1 MLVTIRPSPGG
12 IGGVI
17 AAPPSKSMAHRAVLC
32 AALAVGRSHITHLE
46 FSKDISATLSAAA
59 QLCAAVDTGADD
71 AAVQGLGHFLPLTA
85 PVDCCE
91 SGSTLRFLIPI
102 ASLTDQ
108 PVTFTGRGRLMER
121 PQSVYETLY
130 REQNLRFEQSPAG
143 LTVEGA
149 LTPGDYRLG
158 GGRGGPARGAFRGL
172 AENVT
177 PGAYRLAAN
186 VSSQFISGLLF
197 ALPLLPGDSQLHLI
211 PPVESRSYI
220 DMTRAV
226 QAAFGVHSRWLDET
240 TLLLPGGQQYHPCDY
255 NVEGDYSQAAF
266 PAVLG
271 AVCGGVTIT
280 GLAPDTLQGDA
291 AILDILRRC
300 GAVFTRTGDRVTFA
314 KAPLHGVDID
324 LADCPDLGPVLMVL
338 GLLCEGT
345 TVIRNAQR
353 LRLKE
358 SDRIAAMEAE
368 LRACGGV
375 LESDGGTITV
385 HGCAERLHAPAA
397 PLHGHNDH
405 RVVMSLAVL
414 ALSTGIP
421 LTVDDAEAI
430 QKSWPGFFADAAP
443 LGVEVEDA

>member
-1 MLVTIRPSPGG
+1 MLVTIKQAPGG
-12 IGGVI
+12 IGGAI
-17 AAPPSKSMAHRAVLC
+17 TAPPSKSMAHRAVLC
-32 AALAVGRSHITHLE
+32 AALAKGTSHIGNLE
-46 FSKDISATLSAAA
+46 FSKDISATLSAAG
-59 QLCAAVDTGADD
+59 QLCAKVRTGPDSAV
-71 AAVQGLGHFLPLTA
+71 VEGLGQFLPVEA

-102 ASLTDQ
+102 ASLTGQ
-108 PVTFTGRGRLMER
+108 AVFFTGRGRLMER
-121 PQSVYETLY
+121 PQSVYEALY
-130 REQNLRFEQSPAG
+130 REQGLRFEQSAAG

-149 LTPGDYRLG
+149 LTPG
-158 GGRGGPARGAFRGL
+158 
-172 AENVT
+172 E
-177 PGAYRLAAN
+177 YRLAGN

-197 ALPLLPGDSQLHLI
+197 ALPLLSGNSTLHLI

-226 QAAFGVHSRWLDET
+226 QAAFGVTSRWLDET
-240 TLLLPGGQQYHPCDY
+240 TLALPGRQHYRPRDY
-255 NVEGDYSQAAF
+255 DVEGDYSQAAF

-271 AVCGGVTIT
+271 AVCGGVTVT
-280 GLAPDTLQGDA
+280 GLSPDTLQGDA
-291 AILDILRRC
+291 VILDILHRC
-300 GAVFTRTGDRVTFA
+300 GAQFTREGDTVTFA

-345 TVIRNAQR
+345 TVIRNAER

-358 SDRIAAMEAE
+358 SARIAAMEAE

-375 LESDGGTITV
+375 LESEGGTITV
-385 HGCAERLHAPAA
+385 HGCAEHLHAPEGI
-397 PLHGHNDH
+397 LHGHNDH

-414 ALSTGIP
+414 SAAAGLP

-430 QKSWPGFFADAAP
+430 QKSWPNFFAAIRP
-443 LGVEVEDA
+443 LGVEVEYA

>member
-1 MLVTIRPSPGG
+1 MDVVVKRARAVAGR
-12 IGGVI
+12 I

-32 AALAVGRSHITHLE
+32 AALAKGTSHLHHLA
-46 FSKDISATLSAAA
+46 FSKDISATLGAAGR
-59 QLCAAVDTGADD
+59 LCARVTTGENDAV
-71 AAVQGLGHFLPLTA
+71 VEGLGRFLPVDA

-91 SGSTLRFLIPI
+91 SGSTLRFLIPL
-102 ASLTDQ
+102 ASLTGQ
-108 PVTFTGRGRLMER
+108 EVTFTGRGRLMER
-121 PQSVYETLY
+121 PQSVYKTLY
-130 REQNLRFEQSPAG
+130 QQQGLRFEQGADR

-149 LTPGDYRLG
+149 LTPGEYE
-158 GGRGGPARGAFRGL
+158 L
-172 AENVT
+172 A
-177 PGAYRLAAN
+177 GN

-197 ALPLLPGDSQLHLI
+197 ALPLLDGDSTLHLI

-226 QAAFGVHSRWLDET
+226 QAAFGVTSRWLDET
-240 TLLLPGGQQYHPCDY
+240 TLALPGRQHYRPCDY
-255 NVEGDYSQAAF
+255 DVEGDYSQAAF

-271 AVCGGVTIT
+271 AVCGGVTVT
-280 GLAPDTLQGDA
+280 GLSPDTLQGDA
-291 AILDILRRC
+291 VILDILHRC
-300 GAVFTRTGDRVTFA
+300 GAQFTREGDTVTFA

-345 TVIRNAQR
+345 TVIRNAER

-375 LESDGGTITV
+375 LESEGGTITV
-385 HGCAERLHAPAA
+385 HGCAEHLHAPEGI
-397 PLHGHNDH
+397 LHGHNDH

-414 ALSTGIP
+414 SAAAGLP

-430 QKSWPGFFADAAP
+430 QKSWPNFFAAIRP
-443 LGVEVEDA
+443 LGVEVEYA

>member
-1 MLVTIRPSPGG
+1 MDVVVKRARAVAGR
-12 IGGVI
+12 I

-32 AALAVGRSHITHLE
+32 AALAKGTSHLHHLA
-46 FSKDISATLSAAA
+46 FSKDISATLGAAA
-59 QLCAAVDTGADD
+59 RLCARVTTGENDAV
-71 AAVQGLGHFLPLTA
+71 VEGLGRFLPVDA

-91 SGSTLRFLIPI
+91 SGSTLRFLIPL
-102 ASLTDQ
+102 ASLTGQ
-108 PVTFTGRGRLMER
+108 EVTFTGRGRLMER
-121 PQSVYETLY
+121 PQSVYKTLY
-130 REQNLRFEQSPAG
+130 QQQGLRFEQGADR

-149 LTPGDYRLG
+149 LTPGGYE
-158 GGRGGPARGAFRGL
+158 L
-172 AENVT
+172 A
-177 PGAYRLAAN
+177 GN

-197 ALPLLPGDSQLHLI
+197 ALPLLDGDSTLHLI

-226 QAAFGVHSRWLDET
+226 QAAFGVTSRWLDGN
-240 TLLLPGGQQYHPCDY
+240 TLALPGRQHYRPCDY
-255 NVEGDYSQAAF
+255 DVEGDYSQAAF

-271 AVCGGVTIT
+271 AVCGGVTVT
-280 GLAPDTLQGDA
+280 GLSPDTLQGDA
-291 AILDILRRC
+291 VILDILHRC
-300 GAVFTRTGDRVTFA
+300 GAQFTREGDTVTFA

-345 TVIRNAQR
+345 TVIRNAER

-375 LESDGGTITV
+375 LESEGGTITV
-385 HGCAERLHAPAA
+385 HGCAEHLHAPEGI
-397 PLHGHNDH
+397 LHGHNDH

-414 ALSTGIP
+414 SAAVGLP

-430 QKSWPGFFADAAP
+430 QKSWPNFFAAIRP
-443 LGVEVEDA
+443 LGVEVEYA

>member
-1 MLVTIRPSPGG
+1 MIVTITPPKTLGG
-12 IGGVI
+12 IVT
-17 AAPPSKSMAHRAVLC
+17 APPSKSMAHRAVLC
-32 AALAVGRSHITHLE
+32 AALAQGTSHIENLE
-46 FSKDISATLSAAA
+46 FSKDISATLAAA
-59 QLCAAVDTGADD
+59 GQLCARVETSADD
-71 AAVQGLGHFLPLTA
+71 ALVEGLGRFRPVTG

-91 SGSTLRFLIPI
+91 SGSTLRFLIPL
-102 ASLTDQ
+102 ASLTGQ
-108 PVTFTGRGRLMER
+108 EVTFVGRGRLMER
-121 PQSVYETLY
+121 PQSVYEALY
-130 REQNLRFEQSPAG
+130 REQGLRFEQSAAG

-149 LTPGDYRLG
+149 LTPGS
-158 GGRGGPARGAFRGL
+158 
-172 AENVT
+172 
-177 PGAYRLAAN
+177 YRLAGN

-197 ALPLLPGDSQLHLI
+197 ALPLLAGDSTLHLI

-220 DMTRAV
+220 NMTRAV
-226 QAAFGVHSRWLDET
+226 QAAFGVESRWQDEN
-240 TLLLPGGQQYHPCDY
+240 TLAIPGGQTYHPCDY
-255 NVEGDYSQAAF
+255 TVEGDYSQAAF

-271 AVCGGVTIT
+271 AACGGVTIT

-300 GAVFTRTGDRVTFA
+300 GAVFTRTAEGISFE

-345 TVIRNAQR
+345 TVIRNAER

-385 HGCAERLHAPAA
+385 HGCAGLLHAPAA

-414 ALSTGIP
+414 AAAAALP

>member
-1 MLVTIRPSPGG
+1 MDVVVKRARAVAGR
-12 IGGVI
+12 I

-32 AALAVGRSHITHLE
+32 AALAKGTSHLHHLA
-46 FSKDISATLSAAA
+46 FSKDISATLGAAGR
-59 QLCAAVDTGADD
+59 LCARVTTGENDAV
-71 AAVQGLGHFLPLTA
+71 VEGLGRFLPVDA

-91 SGSTLRFLIPI
+91 SGSTLRFLIPL
-102 ASLTDQ
+102 ASLTGQ
-108 PVTFTGRGRLMER
+108 EVTFTGRGRLMER
-121 PQSVYETLY
+121 PQSVYKTLY
-130 REQNLRFEQSPAG
+130 QQQGLRFEQGADR

-149 LTPGDYRLG
+149 LTPGEYE
-158 GGRGGPARGAFRGL
+158 L
-172 AENVT
+172 A
-177 PGAYRLAAN
+177 GN

-197 ALPLLPGDSQLHLI
+197 ALPLLGGTSTLHLI

-226 QAAFGVHSRWLDET
+226 QATFGVHSRWLDET

-300 GAVFTRTGDRVTFA
+300 GAVFTRTGDSVTFA

-338 GLLCEGT
+338 GLLCKGT
-345 TVIRNAQR
+345 TVIRNAER

-385 HGCAERLHAPAA
+385 HGCAEHLHAPAA

-414 ALSTGIP
+414 AAAAALP

>member
-1 MLVTIRPSPGG
+1 MDVVVKRARAVAGR
-12 IGGVI
+12 I

-32 AALAVGRSHITHLE
+32 AALAKGTSHLHHLA
-46 FSKDISATLSAAA
+46 FSKDISATLGAAGR
-59 QLCAAVDTGADD
+59 LCARVTTGENDAV
-71 AAVQGLGHFLPLTA
+71 VEGLGRFLPVDA

-91 SGSTLRFLIPI
+91 SGSTLRFLIPL
-102 ASLTDQ
+102 AGLTGQ
-108 PVTFTGRGRLMER
+108 EVTFTGRGRLMER
-121 PQSVYETLY
+121 PQSVYKTLY
-130 REQNLRFEQSPAG
+130 QQQGLRFEQGADR

-149 LTPGDYRLG
+149 LTPGEYE
-158 GGRGGPARGAFRGL
+158 L
-172 AENVT
+172 A
-177 PGAYRLAAN
+177 GN

-197 ALPLLPGDSQLHLI
+197 ALPLLDGDSTLHLI

-226 QAAFGVHSRWLDET
+226 QAAFGVTSRWLDGNM
-240 TLLLPGGQQYHPCDY
+240 LALPGRQHYHPCDHA
-255 NVEGDYSQAAF
+255 VEGDYSQAAF

-271 AVCGGVTIT
+271 AVCGGVTVT
-280 GLAPDTLQGDA
+280 GLSPDTLQGDA
-291 AILDILRRC
+291 VILDILHRC
-300 GAVFTRTGDRVTFA
+300 GAQFTREGDTVTFA
-314 KAPLHGVDID
+314 KAPLHGVEID

-345 TVIRNAQR
+345 TVIRNAER

-375 LESDGGTITV
+375 LESEGGTITV
-385 HGCAERLHAPAA
+385 HGCAEHLHAPEGI
-397 PLHGHNDH
+397 LHGHNDH

-414 ALSTGIP
+414 SAAAGLP

-430 QKSWPGFFADAAP
+430 QKSWPNFFAAIRP
-443 LGVEVEDA
+443 LGVEVEYA

>member
-1 MLVTIRPSPGG
+1 MEATVAAIEPGRLAG
-12 IGGVI
+12 T
-17 AAPPSKSMAHRAVLC
+17 AAVPPSKSAAHRAVVC
-32 AALAVGRSHITHLE
+32 AALAAGTSHIGNVE
-46 FSKDISATLSAAA
+46 FSQDILATLGAA
-59 QLCAAVDTGADD
+59 QQLGAKVERGEHELTITGRGNADGF
-71 AAVQGLGHFLPLTA
+71 ATITR
-85 PVDCCE
+85 PVFCNE
-91 SGSTLRFLIPI
+91 SGSTLRFILPLF
-102 ASLTDQ
+102 SLTAQ
-108 PVTFTGRGRLMER
+108 KVRFTGAGRLMQR
-121 PQSVYETLY
+121 PQEIYAQLFE
-130 REQNLRFEQSPAG
+130 RQGLRFEQNEQG
-143 LTVEGA
+143 ITIFGRLC
-149 LTPGDYRLG
+149 PGTFTL
-158 GGRGGPARGAFRGL
+158 
-172 AENVT
+172 
-177 PGAYRLAAN
+177 PGN

-197 ALPLLPGDSQLHLI
+197 ALPLLAGTSTLRLL

-220 DMTRAV
+220 DMTRSV
-226 QAAFGVHSRWLDET
+226 QAAFGVQSHWLDEN
-240 TLLLPGGQQYHPCDY
+240 TLAIPGGQHYHPCDY
-255 NVEGDYSQAAF
+255 TVEGDYSQAAF

-300 GAVFTRTGDRVTFA
+300 GAVFTRKGDSVTFA

-324 LADCPDLGPVLMVL
+324 LADCPALGPVLMVL
-338 GLLCEGT
+338 GLLCKGT

-414 ALSTGIP
+414 AAAAGLP